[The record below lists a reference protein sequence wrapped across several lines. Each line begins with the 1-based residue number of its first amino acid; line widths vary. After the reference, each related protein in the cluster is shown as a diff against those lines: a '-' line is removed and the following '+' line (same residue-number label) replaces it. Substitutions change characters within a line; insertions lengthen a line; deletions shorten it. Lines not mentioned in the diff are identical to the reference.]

1 MSNLKKSAIKVMTA
15 RAIPQVSTISPSIPK
30 ILRYVEWA
38 FLVMV
43 TLRMLFPILHESVPY
58 EPSSGDYLNFCVL
71 GFFAVLSFFFPI
83 HRPMWQRRVYILIEI
98 SSLLLTRMFSDW
110 GLDPFLFLVLVK
122 GSFLLRRRDAII
134 TAILAGITWHF
145 SLAWRLTHQ
154 LSTPVEQIQEQVQT
168 QIQAIQD
175 VPQLLVIDA
184 VFNNLAIYIPFSV
197 LIILLCLTL
206 VSERKNRQQ
215 AAALA
220 QEVEVLAADLERTR
234 IARDIHDSLGHTL
247 TTLDVQL
254 ELAQRLY
261 ERGSE
266 QVQKALDT
274 SKILASQSVQEVRR
288 AVTTMREEPFDLN
301 AALMHLMESFIVNP
315 SLTVKSNIDLPKLPL
330 QTNHQLYCIIKEG
343 LENIRKH
350 SQAKSIQ
357 LLGQTFPDAVTI
369 KLEDNGVGFDPAQ
382 PAYGFGLRGMQE
394 RAQLVGGSLQVDSAP
409 GQGTCVQIR
418 IPR

>member
-1 MSNLKKSAIKVMTA
+1 MSA
-15 RAIPQVSTISPSIPK
+15 RVTPQVSTINPSIPN

-58 EPSSGDYLNFCVL
+58 EPSSSDYLNFCVL
-71 GFFAVLSFFFPI
+71 GFLSILSFFFPI
-83 HRPMWQRRVYILIEI
+83 HRPMWQRRVYIVIEI
-98 SSLLLTRMFSDW
+98 VCLLLTRLFSDW

-154 LSTPVEQIQEQVQT
+154 LSTPVEQIQARVQT

-266 QVQKALDT
+266 QVQQALDT

-301 AALMHLMESFIVNP
+301 AALMHLIESFASNP
-315 SLTVKSNIDLPKLPL
+315 SLTVKSKIDLPKLPL

-350 SQAKSIQ
+350 SQAQSIQ
-357 LLGQTFPDAVTI
+357 LLGQTFPDVVII
-369 KLEDNGVGFDPAQ
+369 KLEDDGVGFDPAQ
-382 PAYGFGLRGMQE
+382 PNHGFGLRGMQE
-394 RAQLVGGSLQVDSAP
+394 RAQLVGGSMRVDSTP